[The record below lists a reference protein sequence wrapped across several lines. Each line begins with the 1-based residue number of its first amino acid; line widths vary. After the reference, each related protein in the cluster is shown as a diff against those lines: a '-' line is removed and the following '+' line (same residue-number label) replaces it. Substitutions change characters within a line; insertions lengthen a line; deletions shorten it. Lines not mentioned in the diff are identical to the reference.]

1 MTGLLLGVLLGL
13 GLFLV
18 WWSCWVPSERP
29 VKRAHRAG
37 PLDRLSDEIV
47 QAGFQGL

>member
-18 WWSCWVPSERP
+18 WWSCWVPPERP
-29 VKRAHRAG
+29 V
-37 PLDRLSDEIV
+37 
-47 QAGFQGL
+47 